1 MARRWRIT
9 LRLSAL
15 RSGGLGARQRG
26 LNLIRA
32 QLARNPA
39 GVCNDVSLT
48 TDQPT
53 RRALL
58 AEAVAALE
66 ARDFSGADAV
76 CDRLLAADSADVEA
90 LLLRGLALAGSGEV
104 VPAASVLNC
113 VAAARPNYAHPCQDL
128 DGILDGADFTR
139 QVRTCLGLT
148 PGDPRLQ
155 LLWADCLHRGGDL
168 KRAVATLVALLEDS
182 PETAAAHHRLGL
194 LHAELGDFDAAI
206 GYLLRAVAHDPQPA
220 LGWGN
225 LGMLLKVQ
233 GRFAES
239 LRAYD
244 AALRRAPQ
252 DARLRVNRVVA
263 LLHAGRF
270 AEAWPDHGWRFVLA
284 EYTGLPL
291 NELLP
296 PLATQP
302 DLAGRTVLL
311 THEAGYGDT
320 LQFCRYVPL
329 LTARGARI
337 VLAVPLVLQR
347 LLGARRWGIE
357 VLPTNAE
364 PSAYD
369 WHCPMMS
376 LPSVFGTTLETIPA
390 AIPYLT
396 ADPALVASWAARLP
410 SGPGLRVGLVWAGQ
424 ARPWLPGFASV
435 DGRRSTGLAQFAPF
449 GAVEGVRF
457 VSLQAGAPTAE
468 ARDPSPGLA
477 LYDPMPEVADFADTA
492 AIIANL
498 DLVVSVD
505 TSVSH
510 LAGALGKPV
519 LLLDRYDNC
528 WRWLSGRTDS
538 PWYPTLCIFRQT
550 KIGEWAPVMQQAAAA
565 LAEFVAG
572 ALRSPARTG
581 AQ

>member
-1 MARRWRIT
+1 VRD
-9 LRLSAL
+9 
-15 RSGGLGARQRG
+15 
-26 LNLIRA
+26 N
-32 QLARNPA
+32 
-39 GVCNDVSLT
+39 VSLT
-48 TDQPT
+48 TDRPT

-66 ARDFSGADAV
+66 ARDFSGTDAA
-76 CDRLLAADSADVEA
+76 CDRLLASDPADVDA

-104 VPAASVLNC
+104 AFAASVLNC
-113 VAAARPNYAHPCQDL
+113 VAAARPNHAHPCQDL
-128 DGILDGADFTR
+128 DGILDGADFVR

-148 PGDPRLQ
+148 PGDLRLR
-155 LLWADCLHRGGDL
+155 LLWGDCLHRGGDL
-168 KRAVATLVALLEDS
+168 TGAVAVLVALLDDA
-182 PETAAAHHRLGL
+182 PESAAAHHRLGL

-206 GYLLRAVAHDPQPA
+206 GYLLRAVTHDPEPA

-225 LGMLLKVQ
+225 LGVLLKVQ

-239 LRAYD
+239 LQAYD
-244 AALRRAPQ
+244 AALRRAPR

-263 LLHAGRF
+263 LLQAGRF
-270 AEAWPDHGWRFVLA
+270 AEAWPDHGWRFALA

-302 DLAGRTVLL
+302 ELAGRTVLL

-337 VLAVPLVLQR
+337 VLAVPPALQR
-347 LLGARRWGIE
+347 LLGAQHWGAE
-357 VLPTNAE
+357 VLPTNAG
-364 PSAYD
+364 PPAYD
-369 WHCPMMS
+369 WHCPMMN
-376 LPSVFGTTLETIPA
+376 LPSVFGTTLETTPA
-390 AIPYLT
+390 AISYLT
-396 ADPALVASWAARLP
+396 ADPALVACWATWLP

-424 ARPWLPGFASV
+424 ARPWLPGFVAV
-435 DGRRSTGLAQFAPF
+435 DARRSTSLAQFAPL

-457 VSLQAGAPTAE
+457 VSLQAYSPTVE
-468 ARDPSPGLA
+468 ARDPPPGLV
-477 LYDPMPEVADFADTA
+477 LHDPMPEVVDFADTA

-505 TSVSH
+505 TSVAH
-510 LAGALGKPV
+510 LAAALGKPV

-528 WRWLSGRTDS
+528 WRWLSGRSDS
-538 PWYPTLCIFRQT
+538 PWYPTLRIFRQT

-572 ALRSPARTG
+572 AHRS
-581 AQ
+581 